1 VHAIVTDEFAGGQAQ
16 TLHFHYLRASNGGL
30 VLEANG
36 LEAHAVQL
44 AATLRGEGVG
54 GEQARRFVSDF
65 VRPRGIDAPVA
76 PLMVE
81 ELERAARI
89 GKRPRRQPLWQRA
102 AGGAV
107 RWALRSRRALSG
119 RRAEVRA

>member
-1 VHAIVTDEFAGGQAQ
+1 VTDEFAGGQEQ

-36 LEAHAVQL
+36 LEAHAAQL
-44 AATLRGEGVG
+44 AATFRGEGAAI
-54 GEQARRFVSDF
+54 EQARRFVSAF
-65 VRPRGIDAPVA
+65 VRPRGIDVPVA

-81 ELERAARI
+81 EIERAARI
-89 GKRPRRQPLWQRA
+89 AKHPRRQPLWQRA
-102 AGGAV
+102 VGGAV
-107 RWALRSRRALSG
+107 RWALRSRRALTG